1 MLTGIQPLF
10 DADCLEIGFPKLLKE
25 FLVFVHKAFVQH
37 TRHKMPF
44 LAVLSEGNFAHLFQ
58 VIIITVGTLDE
69 SFQKFHGMTKEQ
81 AWEAVEKYR
90 ERYKD
95 TGIYETS
102 VIDGMIF
109 VLETLK
115 AAGKTLALATC
126 KPEPFAL
133 KILEHFNLSKYFTV
147 ACGSN
152 LDGTRKYKN
161 EIIEEVFAR
170 LNRLE
175 GNGELTEA
183 VLDEMK
189 ADSIMV
195 GDRKDDIYGAH
206 NADIEAVGVRFGYAA
221 DGELEEAGADY
232 IVNTVFELTALLL
245 MDDDS
250 VLCD

>member
-1 MLTGIQPLF
+1 MRKKYILF
-10 DADCLEIGFPKLLKE
+10 DLDGTLTDSSEGITKSVQYALDKLGITE
-25 FLVFVHKAFVQH
+25 NDE
-37 TRHKMPF
+37 
-44 LAVLSEGNFAHLFQ
+44 AVLKRYIGPP
-58 VIIITVGTLDE
+58 LDE
-69 SFQKFHGMTKEQ
+69 SFAKFHGLSREDALK
-81 AWEAVEKYR
+81 AVNYYR

-95 TGIYETS
+95 TGIYENRLF
-102 VIDGMIF
+102 DGIKE
-109 VLETLK
+109 LLSSLK
-115 AAGKTLALATC
+115 KEGYITALATC

-161 EIIEEVFAR
+161 EIIEEVFTR